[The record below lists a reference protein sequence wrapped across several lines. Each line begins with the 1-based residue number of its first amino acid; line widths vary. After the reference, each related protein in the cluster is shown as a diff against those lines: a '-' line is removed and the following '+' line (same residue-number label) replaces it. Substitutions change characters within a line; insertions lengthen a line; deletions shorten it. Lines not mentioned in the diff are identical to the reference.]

1 MKKTLLAILAIVFCS
16 TIAIADETIS
26 NYSVPEDYTNDL
38 WLDIDFT
45 ELVVGG
51 TYQINAQ
58 RMPQIVASAVS
69 STTAHPNYTYEIV
82 EGSSIS
88 VSEAGLITASEA
100 GRSMIKV
107 MYESVDTFSTTY
119 AACSPINAAYMVVN
133 VVAAENTSTIAITH
147 SLPVYSTYE
156 TFYYAVGDSYVYN
169 FTVSATD
176 TVATDTDVTVTVVL
190 NGETLEANTDGGYT
204 ANLRNR
210 QNVIEITATDGTNS
224 VMTAKCI
231 DARKVDVTIENATN
245 PGADFVVGDDANISF
260 YGITMPVYKIAGIYN
275 PSSNGWGGTA
285 TMVKYSNDILES
297 VESNV
302 SLTQYSL
309 ATNNTISIT
318 FTEAGE
324 YVFNN
329 GYIEAN
335 WWGSALGA
343 DKGETGDGY
352 GATVAPTGSADL
364 SKMPAFKIQV
374 LDSMPTGNEEYITLD
389 LTQPTNPTSFE
400 FDANNAWVET
410 YNETEYN
417 TFESQIF
424 TFTHLLDQD
433 ASWSYWDGFTVANS
447 ISNDYSAFNF
457 YTDQWDVMAM
467 GGKDGVGE
475 PYLVSNI
482 PSNWSDYSPKTQNV
496 EVKFT
501 ENKARTFGGV
511 YVCNTTYLVNS
522 VTKGDYYAKQFNDG
536 DSAVVI
542 FHGYVNGVAN
552 GNTVKYYLADYRTE
566 GTENHYLNTGWE
578 WVDLTALGEVTSL
591 QISIV
596 SSDNG
601 SWGMNTP
608 AYCAFDKFTASVANT
623 TVEDDNTA
631 TDITPENSLI
641 VYGNDGNIYVENAE
655 TAIVVYNIM
664 GRVIYSGYDSTI
676 NVGNQSIVIVR
687 ANNQAVKVMVK

>member
-16 TIAIADETIS
+16 AIAVADETIS

-45 ELVVGG
+45 ELVVGD
-51 TYQINAQ
+51 TYQINSQ
-58 RMPQIVASAVS
+58 RVPQIRENLITSAFV
-69 STTAHPNYTYEIV
+69 HPNYTFEVV
-82 EGSSIS
+82 EGASIS
-88 VSEAGLITASEA
+88 VSDSGLITATEI

-107 MYESVDTFSTTY
+107 MYESVDTFSTTF

-156 TFYYAVGDSYVYN
+156 TFYYAVGDSYIYN

-176 TVATDTDVTVTVVL
+176 TVATETDVTVTVVL
-190 NGETLEANTDGGYT
+190 NGDTLYANNDIYT

-231 DARKVDVTIENATN
+231 DARKVDVTIENTTN
-245 PGADFVVGDDANISF
+245 PGADFVVGDVANISF
-260 YGITMPVYKIAGIYN
+260 YGITIPVYKINGIYN
-275 PSSNGWGGTA
+275 PSTGSWGGSY

-302 SLTQYSL
+302 SLTQYDI
-309 ATNNTISIT
+309 ATNNTIAVT

-329 GYIEAN
+329 GYIECN

-343 DKGETGDGY
+343 DKGDTDGW
-352 GATVAPTGSADL
+352 GASVAPTGSADL

-374 LDSMPTGNEEYITLD
+374 LDSIPTDNEEYITLD
-389 LTQPTNPTSFE
+389 LTQPTNPTSFV
-400 FDANNAWVET
+400 FNDNNAWEET

-424 TFTHLLDQD
+424 TFTHLIDQD
-433 ASWSYWDGFTVANS
+433 SWGGYSWDGFTVANS
-447 ISNDYSAFNF
+447 SSNDYSVYASE
-457 YTDQWDVMAM
+457 WDVMAT

-475 PYLVSNI
+475 PYLLAYV
-482 PSNWSDYSPKTQNV
+482 PSDWSDYSPKTQNV

-511 YVCNTTYLVNS
+511 YVCNTTNMVSSL
-522 VTKGDYYAKQFNDG
+522 TKGDYYAKQFNDG
-536 DSAVVI
+536 DSVVVI

-552 GNTVKYYLADYRTE
+552 GETVTYYLADYTAE

-608 AYCAFDKFTASVANT
+608 AYCAFDKFMATEANT
-623 TVEDDNTA
+623 TVEDDDTGTNTA
-631 TDITPENSLI
+631 TDITTENALI

-655 TAIVVYNIM
+655 TAIVVYDVM

-687 ANNQAVKVMVK
+687 ANNQAAKVMVR